1 MEWLQRGRRLDWF
14 AAIVVSVALFAVAE
28 PVVALQ
34 AGEDWQPP
42 PPMPNKFDWI
52 QLKSGEWLAG
62 KLIAMYDETLE
73 FDSDELDEQEFEWED
88 IRQVRTARVVRVAF
102 PDDSVA
108 TGKLVMEGNRVRV
121 TGEPPYESTRS
132 QVLSITSGA
141 ARKLDLWSGDLSA
154 GLNYRTGNT
163 TQTEANASAILTRR
177 TPRDRFRLEYLGNF
191 TSTDGTTTAD
201 NQRASTGWNHF
212 VSDRFYLTP
221 AYAEYYRDPFQNIA
235 ARWTAGVGY
244 QLIDTKK
251 VDWNVNAGLA
261 YQHTGFVEVLEGD
274 SSSDDTPALVLSTR
288 YDNELAKW
296 VDLFLTYKAFVV
308 DEESGTYTHNLW
320 AGLEFEIVKDFE
332 FEISVVWDR
341 IEDPRPDADGTTPLQ
356 DDFRT
361 IFALGYNF

>member
-1 MEWLQRGRRLDWF
+1 VIAAALILLCSAAAADADQAAAGWL
-14 AAIVVSVALFAVAE
+14 
-28 PVVALQ
+28 
-34 AGEDWQPP
+34 PP
-42 PPMPNKFDWI
+42 TPTPDKFDWI

-62 KLIAMYDETLE
+62 RLIAMYDESLE
-73 FDSDELDEQEFEWED
+73 FDSEELDDQEFDWED
-88 IRQVRTARVVRVAF
+88 IRQVRTARIVRVAF
-102 PDDSVA
+102 LDDSVA
-108 TGKLVMEGNRVRV
+108 TGKLVIEGNRVLV
-121 TGEPPYESTRS
+121 TAEPPYESTRS

-141 ARKLDLWSGDLSA
+141 ARKIHLWSGDLSA

-163 TQTEANASAILTRR
+163 SQTEANASAILTRR

-201 NQRASTGWNHF
+201 NQRATTGWNRF

-221 AYAEYYRDPFQNIA
+221 AYVEYYRDPFQNIA
-235 ARWTAGVGY
+235 ARWTAGAGVGY

-251 VDWNVNAGLA
+251 IDWNVNAGLA
-261 YQHTGFVEVLEGD
+261 YQRTGFSEVAEGD
-274 SSSDDTPALVLSTR
+274 PSSDETPALVLSTR

-296 VDLFLTYKAFVV
+296 VDLFFSYKVFVV

-320 AGLEFEIVKDFE
+320 AGVEFEFVKNLEFDV
-332 FEISVVWDR
+332 SVVWDR

-361 IFALGYNF
+361 ILAFGYSF